1 MGFGAVGPIPHSAIA
16 AEALR
21 LGLGDDGLHELWY
34 IIHKL
39 DDQERAA
46 INKPPSDK
54 PGASGGGLSHKDR
67 GGSVRRG
74 KRKSEGNHSS

>member
-21 LGLGDDGLHELWY
+21 LGLDDDGLHELWY
-34 IIHKL
+34 VIKKL
-39 DDQERAA
+39 DDQERAV
-46 INKPPSDK
+46 INKPPPGQ
-54 PGASGGGLSHKDR
+54 PGAESGGLSNKDR
-67 GGSVRRG
+67 SGSVRRG